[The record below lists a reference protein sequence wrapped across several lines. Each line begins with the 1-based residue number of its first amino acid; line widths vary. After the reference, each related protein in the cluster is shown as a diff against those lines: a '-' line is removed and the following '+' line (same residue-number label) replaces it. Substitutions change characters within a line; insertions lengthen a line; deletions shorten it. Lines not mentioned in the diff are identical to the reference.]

1 MLPYHT
7 RPACP
12 AEYVP
17 LLYISFLMVIFGVCI
32 HFLYN
37 FFQTPKSTFDSFMY
51 RADAGSFAFCNIR

>member
-32 HFLYN
+32 HFSKIFSNAEVHVGFLHV
-37 FFQTPKSTFDSFMY
+37 QS
-51 RADAGSFAFCNIR
+51 